1 MSKRLQPGDP
11 APDFTLPT
19 PDGDEVPLESL
30 RGGRRDALCQ
40 PPLRRVSTRPA
51 TSVAPA
57 ARRTR
62 AISLREK
69 PSE

>member
-1 MSKRLQPGDP
+1 MSRRLQPGDP

-19 PDGDEVPLESL
+19 PDGDEVSLESL